1 MSVVSG
7 RSSVMVS
14 SAYVNSV
21 NITGGTIL
29 SQGNGSNG
37 GFAVS
42 FQHNLSGC
50 GGAESGI
57 FVELKDTIAWT
68 GISYRTTVLGT
79 ASCWSF
85 ANSSGY
91 GLVPGFTTTGNL
103 LNYDTAL
110 GDQISISYL
119 AQQDP
124 TYASHNPVVACDND
138 ANNFMLFNGG
148 TYRYF
153 TMKRRRNV
161 NGSLAGIATGRSCN
175 STGSGS
181 ITIIDNIFI
190 WV

>member
-1 MSVVSG
+1 MSVIAG

-14 SAYVNSV
+14 SSYVNSV

-29 SQGNGSNG
+29 AQANDSNG

-42 FQHNLSGC
+42 FQHNVGGC
-50 GGAESGI
+50 GGADSGI
-57 FVELKDTIAWT
+57 FVELKDTIMWT
-68 GISYRTTVLGT
+68 GISFRITLIGS
-79 ASCWSF
+79 AACWSF

-91 GLVPGFTTTGNL
+91 GAAVGYSTTGNL
-103 LNYDTAL
+103 LDYNASQ
-110 GDQISISYL
+110 GDQVDISYL

-124 TYASHNPVVACDND
+124 AYSSHSVVHACDND
-138 ANNFMLFNGG
+138 ANNFMRYNTGN
-148 TYRYF
+148 YRYF

-181 ITIIDNIFI
+181 ITYIDNIFI
-190 WV
+190 WI

>member
-1 MSVVSG
+1 MSVISG
-7 RSSVMVS
+7 RSSVAVS

-21 NITGGTIL
+21 NITGGTVL
-29 SQGNGSNG
+29 SQGNASNG

-42 FQHNLSGC
+42 FQHNLGGC

-68 GISYRTTVLGT
+68 GISFRMTLIGQ
-79 ASCWSF
+79 AACWSF
-85 ANSSGY
+85 ANSPGY
-91 GLVPGFTTTGNL
+91 GLVPGFNTTGNL
-103 LNYDTAL
+103 STYDTSQ

-119 AQQDP
+119 AQQTPPFNTHDP
-124 TYASHNPVVACDND
+124 VYACDNNAD
-138 ANNFMLFNGG
+138 NFMNFNTS

-190 WV
+190 WL

>member
-1 MSVVSG
+1 MSVTAG

-21 NITGGTIL
+21 NTTGGTVL
-29 SQGNGSNG
+29 SQGNDGNG
-37 GFAVS
+37 GFVVA
-42 FQHNLSGC
+42 FQHNLGGC

-103 LNYDTAL
+103 QDYNTSL
-110 GDQISISYL
+110 GDQISLSYL

-124 TYASHNPVVACDND
+124 TYSSHNPVYACDND
-138 ANNFMLFNGG
+138 ANNFMIFNGG

-181 ITIIDNIFI
+181 ITYIDNIFI